1 MHFDSK
7 KTSLIILA
15 VTSLLSSRAM
25 FAFFDDPEGPNLLIV
40 TVIAAIVYGLSFALY
55 RFLPLTREYNLKR
68 LLLTILIQ
76 IIIVTVFYFGLNFV

>member
-1 MHFDSK
+1 
-7 KTSLIILA
+7 
-15 VTSLLSSRAM
+15 M